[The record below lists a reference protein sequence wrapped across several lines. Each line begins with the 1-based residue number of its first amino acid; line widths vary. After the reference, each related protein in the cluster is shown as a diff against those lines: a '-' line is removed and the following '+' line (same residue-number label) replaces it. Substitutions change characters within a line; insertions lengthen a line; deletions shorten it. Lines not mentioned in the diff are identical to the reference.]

1 MRRVLFLLALFPAL
15 SFPALSQ
22 TAPAGQTVPPTPNSS
37 GLNVRPMDA
46 SAPNDNHRVVA
57 MMHMGL
63 DDAIIVAK
71 IKANSWTFQLS
82 DADMLALR
90 KNGVSARVVAAM
102 VDDSVTAVAKVTVDD
117 QPVTIVT
124 MGQAKSAG
132 RFLNNITGD
141 LTSVKENAFLE
152 GGTATTEA
160 SPMPEI
166 LVTLPR
172 GDSIG
177 NYILV
182 KIDRKDDTRRE
193 LSVGTGGGIGSGRTG
208 LSSNSPIRPIR
219 VILRSENVYQ
229 LLPLNELKAGQYMVY
244 VVGSSD
250 EQKDIYGK
258 GYDFAVNR

>member
-15 SFPALSQ
+15 SFTALSQ
-22 TAPAGQTVPPTPNSS
+22 TAPAGQTAVPAPNPA
-37 GLNVRPMDA
+37 GLNVRPTEA
-46 SAPNDNHRVVA
+46 TAPNDNNRVVA
-57 MMHMGL
+57 MMNKGL
-63 DDAIIVAK
+63 DDSIIIAK
-71 IKANSWTFQLS
+71 IKASNWSFQVSDEQLLS
-82 DADMLALR
+82 LR
-90 KNGVSARVVAAM
+90 KEGGSARVVAAM

-117 QPVTIVT
+117 QPVTLAT

-152 GGTATTEA
+152 GGTAITQA

-166 LVTLPR
+166 LITLPK

-182 KIDRKDDTRRE
+182 RMDRKDDTRRE
-193 LSVGTGGGIGSGRTG
+193 LGVGTGGGIGSGRTG

-219 VILRSENVYQ
+219 VILRAENVYQ
-229 LLPLNELKAGQYMVY
+229 LLPIHELKPGQYLVY

-250 EQKDIYGK
+250 ERKNIYGK

>member
-1 MRRVLFLLALFPAL
+1 M
-15 SFPALSQ
+15 
-22 TAPAGQTVPPTPNSS
+22 S
-37 GLNVRPMDA
+37 GPRKLRCH
-46 SAPNDNHRVVA
+46 NDNNRVVA
-57 MMHMGL
+57 MMHLGL

-71 IKANSWTFQLS
+71 IKANSWTFKLS

-117 QPVTIVT
+117 QPVTMVT

-152 GGTATTEA
+152 GGTATTQA

-166 LVTLPR
+166 LITLPK

-182 KIDRKDDTRRE
+182 KMNVKGDDRRE
-193 LSVGTGGGIGSGRTG
+193 LGVGTGGGIGSGRTG
-208 LSSNSPIRPIR
+208 LSSNSPVRPIR

-229 LLPLNELKAGQYMVY
+229 LLPLSQLKSGQYMIY

-258 GYDFAVNR
+258 GYDFAVLR